1 MQNVPRASPEEYE
14 EVPAKVRFVSTADEQ
29 SGLKEGVYAVSVH
42 TSQCGEPDAAEAC
55 VPL

>member
-14 EVPAKVRFVSTADEQ
+14 EVPAKVRFVSTANEQ

-42 TSQCGEPDAAEAC
+42 TSQCGEPDAAEAS
-55 VPL
+55 VPR